1 MVLTA
6 DAALLSVGSFL
17 LHGISMRMNDAAGI
31 GIGVAIGVA
40 IGLASG
46 NITMG
51 IGIGIAL
58 AIAMG
63 LALRASGNRK

>member
-1 MVLTA
+1 MVLTG
-6 DAALLSVGSFL
+6 DLALLSEGGFL
-17 LHGISMRMNDAAGI
+17 LHGMTMRMNNAAGI

-51 IGIGIAL
+51 IGIGIAI

-63 LALRASGNRK
+63 LALRASGNGK